1 MSSYKLLEFKR
12 KDGNHSI
19 SIYLHYFQF
28 LCDSNNTINNT
39 VNHLFI
45 SLAPLLEGALCVVP
59 AGVGAGLGALQ
70 LGAVAEVHCAGR
82 PAPAQ
87 TAAVPLPALA
97 PPGLTR
103 LQSVALCLQII
114 MFTFHLEQDF

>member
-1 MSSYKLLEFKR
+1 MVIIAYLYIYIIFNFCVILTTLL
-12 KDGNHSI
+12 
-19 SIYLHYFQF
+19 
-28 LCDSNNTINNT
+28 NNT

-70 LGAVAEVHCAGR
+70 LGAVAEVHGAGR